1 MTIAYL
7 NKFTES
13 VIGGRG
19 YIAVSV
25 VIFARFLPSRAALG
39 ALIFGFFT
47 ALQLRMQALG
57 VNIPSQLLL
66 ALPYVAT
73 IVALILASKNASM
86 LQRLHDSLFEDG
98 TMRKDF
104 SRSFWVYFC
113 QPVDS
118 FRKIPC
124 RHLRECCLANG
135 SCSIGTCQG
144 LCGNQS

>member
-7 NKFTES
+7 NQFTES

-25 VIFARFLPSRAALG
+25 VIFARFLPSRSALG

-66 ALPYVAT
+66 ALPYAAT
-73 IVALILASKNASM
+73 IVALIFASKNAAMPSAY
-86 LQRLHDSLFEDG
+86 
-98 TMRKDF
+98 TVPY
-104 SRSFWVYFC
+104 SRME
-113 QPVDS
+113 
-118 FRKIPC
+118 R
-124 RHLRECCLANG
+124 
-135 SCSIGTCQG
+135 
-144 LCGNQS
+144 